1 MYTPEIIK
9 NPDGSFFALVVRV
22 EPDGGNVVVRG
33 YKSRHFKTQ
42 KAALKSTKDY
52 IKKHLS

>member
-1 MYTPEIIK
+1 MYAPEIIK
-9 NPDGSFFALVVRV
+9 NPDGSFFALIVRV
-22 EPDGGNVVVRG
+22 DPDGESFVIRG

-42 KAALKSTKDY
+42 KAALRSTKDY

>member
-1 MYTPEIIK
+1 MYAPEIIK

-22 EPDGGNVVVRG
+22 DPDGKSVVIRG